1 MGQKLKPPAKT
12 PEARENQ
19 CINMAMNL
27 AAERLAEG
35 TASSQII
42 CHFLKAGALKTQYE
56 LEKIRSE
63 TELQRAKIEA
73 IKQAERL
80 EEVYVDA
87 IEAMKNYQ
95 GGNFNPDD

>member
-56 LEKIRSE
+56 LEKLRSE
-63 TELQRAKIEA
+63 TASKLLSMLFK
-73 IKQAERL
+73 
-80 EEVYVDA
+80 V
-87 IEAMKNYQ
+87 
-95 GGNFNPDD
+95 FNTYF